1 MKKLLTFVG
10 GAAAAC
16 LAYGALVEPRDFRIR
31 TARVPILPADS
42 QPLVVLHISDIHL
55 LARQNAKLEFL
66 KMLELLEPDFVI
78 STGDNLSEA
87 EAVLPLIDALG
98 GLFEI
103 PGFFVFGSNDYYGPK
118 LKNPF
123 AYLWKSTTAHHDE
136 VEVKS
141 QNLPAAELAT
151 AFSERGW
158 VNLME
163 QKCRSTVGEHEF
175 EFRGTSDAHISL
187 DNYAAV
193 AGKAPANL
201 ISIGVTHAP
210 YARVL
215 KPMVAD
221 GLDLI
226 FAGHTHGGQ
235 VCVPGFGA
243 LTTNCDLPLKKA
255 KGLSVILNDGKKSYL
270 HVSGGLGA
278 SPFAPFRFANPPEVT
293 LLTLMPVN
301 DPGLRR

>member
-10 GAAAAC
+10 GAVATC
-16 LAYGALVEPRDFRIR
+16 LAYGTLVEPRDFRIR

-42 QPLVVLHISDIHL
+42 QPLVALHISDIHL
-55 LARQNAKLEFL
+55 LARQYTKLEFL
-66 KMLELLEPDFVI
+66 KILELLEPDFVI
-78 STGDNLSEA
+78 STGDNISEA

-123 AYLWKSTTAHHDE
+123 RYLWKSTAISHE
-136 VEVKS
+136 QAKSKVK
-141 QNLPAAELAT
+141 NLPAAKLAT
-151 AFSERGW
+151 SFSERGW
-158 VNLME
+158 INLME
-163 QKCRSTVGEHEF
+163 RKHRSTIGGQDF

-193 AGKAPANL
+193 AGKAPKDV

-255 KGLSVILNDGKKSYL
+255 KGLSVILNDDKKAYL